1 MEDNIFVAIITA
13 IGTFIA
19 TIWGKDGWN
28 FLIKKQEIEA
38 DQSNM
43 EKMVAMQLE
52 LAEANHR
59 TQQIENV
66 VIMLITIFEAEFS
79 DGRHKAVIAKAKEII
94 SAENL

>member
-1 MEDNIFVAIITA
+1 MENNIAVGIITA
-13 IGTFIA
+13 VGTFIA

-38 DQSNM
+38 DVTNM

-52 LAEANHR
+52 LAAANHR
-59 TQQIENV
+59 TAQIENV

-79 DGRHKAVIAKAKEII
+79 DGRHTAVIAKAKEII
-94 SAENL
+94 SAETT